1 MVYKNFEV
9 GNDNDQQTNNINFSK
24 YPDLP
29 NFHEIRENLQ
39 KLLISEFNLNVF
51 EGSYRFVESQK
62 QKLDMM
68 IVCKKHDVRAQNND
82 RIEEFRNRNFE
93 IELLGQCLEVETII
107 F

>member
-39 KLLISEFNLNVF
+39 KLLISEFNLNIF
-51 EGSYRFVESQK
+51 EGSYRFVESQE
-62 QKLDMM
+62 LDMM
-68 IVCKKHDVRAQNND
+68 IVCKKHDVRAQSNIVMD
-82 RIEEFRNRNFE
+82 RIEEFGNGTFE
-93 IELLGQCLEVETII
+93 IELLGQCLGVELI
-107 F
+107 